1 MFTGIVQ
8 VCGSLLEAFEDPSDY
23 KIKIDSTGLPVQPAR
38 GDSVAVDGVCLTVEE
53 AGTGWLEF
61 HLSNETRT
69 QTTLAQRSVGDL
81 LNLEPAL
88 RISDLVGGHLVQ
100 GHVDGK
106 GYLLAR
112 ESSGEGWIFT
122 LEVPDEL
129 LRYCVRKGSICINGI
144 SLTIASLDKQ
154 SIQVAVVPYTYRVT
168 NLSELKVG
176 DSVNLE
182 ADLISKY
189 VARHVENLLSGYSG

>member
-8 VCGSLLEAFEDPSDY
+8 VCGSLLEASEDPSDY
-23 KIKIDSTGLPVQPAR
+23 KIKINSTGLPVQPAH

-69 QTTLAQRSVGDL
+69 QTTLAQRRVGDL

-122 LEVPDEL
+122 FEVPDEL

-168 NLSELKVG
+168 NLSELTVG